1 MRAAVRAEGLGFAS
15 AQRVVLQGLNFELRP
30 GLALV
35 RGGEGR
41 GKTAL
46 LRLLAGAL
54 EPTSGTLVRGPGPVF
69 FEDASAPALDDAV
82 VSDWLCERAACF
94 PGWREPLAQRLVEA
108 LRLTEHVGKTFHM
121 LSAGSRRKAVLAAA
135 VASGAPLTLLDVPFA
150 ALDARSR
157 GVLCEV
163 LDEASTSDSRV
174 WVVADHEVPAG
185 LEVVRWSAVIDLG
198 D

>member
-1 MRAAVRAEGLGFAS
+1 MRSAVRAEGLGFAS
-15 AQRVVLQGLNFELRP
+15 VQRVVLQGLDFELRP

-46 LRLLAGAL
+46 LRLLAGVVA
-54 EPTSGTLVRGPGPVF
+54 PTAGTLERGPGPVF
-69 FEDASAPALDDAV
+69 FEDASAPALDDVV
-82 VSDWLCERAACF
+82 VSAWLRERAARF
-94 PGWREPLAQRLVEA
+94 PGWREPLARRLLEA

-121 LSAGSRRKAVLAAA
+121 LSEGSRRKAALAAA
-135 VASGAPLTLLDVPFA
+135 VASDAPLTLLDMPFA

-157 GVLCEV
+157 GVVCEV
-163 LDEASTSDSRV
+163 LDEASTSASRV
-174 WVVADHEVPAG
+174 WVIADHEVPAG
-185 LEVVRWSAVIDLG
+185 LEDVRWSAVIDLG